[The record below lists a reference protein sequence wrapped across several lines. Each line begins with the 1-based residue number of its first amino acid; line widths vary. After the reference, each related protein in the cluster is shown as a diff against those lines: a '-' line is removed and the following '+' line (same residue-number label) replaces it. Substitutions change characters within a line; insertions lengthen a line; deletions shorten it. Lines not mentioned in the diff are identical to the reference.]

1 MSKMRWRSRWPRRSV
16 MAAAVVAVAAAAA
29 PTMASAATNSAG
41 VARSGA
47 ATYSAGVA
55 RAGAATSSG
64 VSGPHVP
71 ALHWRTCAGAFQ
83 CATARVPLD
92 YRQPRGKT
100 IRIAVMR
107 HRATG
112 PGRRLGSMFFSQGG
126 PADQLD
132 TFPQAYQQIPAAVR
146 ARYDVVSFD
155 PRGFGFSTAI
165 SCFPTQSA
173 EDHFLSDLP
182 VFPVGHRQQQS
193 FERITARFDARCA
206 RRNGALLAHDSSADS
221 ARDMNLLRAAV
232 GDPVLNYYGESYGTG
247 LGAIY
252 ANLFPARTGR
262 MIFDGNIDPAAWS
275 RNRRLPGSLR
285 ERADVGDAQTMAA
298 FLKFCGQA
306 STKACAFSAGTP
318 ARTTARWNELLRRLL
333 RHPAA
338 AGSPLRVWTYADVVA
353 EFPEYQFSAWPV
365 DATFL
370 QQLWV
375 ASAPGHQIPPG
386 TPPLRPLAGVRLEQI
401 IANVCSDIPNPRHL
415 GAYVQA
421 ARVATARSGAFGP
434 LFAWQH
440 EPCARWPRD
449 AATDHYAGP
458 WNRPTAST
466 ILVVGITTDPATPYR
481 DSVAMARDLARA
493 RLLTVDGFGHTV
505 IGNPSTCAA
514 RDEVRYLLTGALPP
528 AGTVCQQD
536 ATPFGGPRTWTA
548 TTAGSHA

>member
-1 MSKMRWRSRWPRRSV
+1 MNKMRWRSRWPRRSV
-16 MAAAVVAVAAAAA
+16 MVAVVAVAAATA
-29 PTMASAATNSAG
+29 PAVASAATSSAG
-41 VARSGA
+41 ATQAEA
-47 ATYSAGVA
+47 AAGV
-55 RAGAATSSG
+55 RA
-64 VSGPHVP
+64 SGPRVP

-83 CATARVPLD
+83 CASARVPLD

-165 SCFPTQSA
+165 SCFPTQA
-173 EDHFLSDLP
+173 TEDHFLSRLP
-182 VFPVGHRQQQS
+182 VFPVGHRQQQA
-193 FERITARFDARCA
+193 FERITARFDALCA
-206 RRNGALLAHDSSADS
+206 RRNGALLAHDSSADV

-285 ERADVGDAQTMAA
+285 ERADVSDAQTMAA
-298 FLKFCGQA
+298 FLRLCGRA

-318 ARTTARWNELLRRLL
+318 ARTTAKWNELLRRLL

-353 EFPEYQFSAWPV
+353 EFPEYQFSGWPV
-365 DATFL
+365 DAAFL

-375 ASAPGHQIPPG
+375 SSAPGHQIPPG
-386 TPPLRPLAGVRLEQI
+386 TPPLQPLAGVRLEQI
-401 IANVCSDIPNPRHL
+401 FANVCSDIPSPRNL
-415 GAYVQA
+415 SAYVQA

-434 LFAWQH
+434 LFAWQY

-505 IGNPSTCAA
+505 VGNPSACAV
-514 RDEVRYLLTGALPP
+514 RSEVRYLLTGALPP
-528 AGTVCQQD
+528 AGTVCRQD
-536 ATPFGGPRTWTA
+536 ATPFGGARAGTA
-548 TTAGSHA
+548 TTARRHT